1 MTAELPHRYPSAT
14 RMLHDLEEFRKE
26 PNIVFDFTA
35 EADSIDVQRLI
46 NDPNYMPKTLGRTN
60 AVKGALA
67 DAVAKKKQLEQ
78 DKKAQQDASRRGSRI
93 AVIAGIVCIALAV
106 IVICY
111 FLYNYFFSDLFSR
124 TEEVPVPKLIG
135 LYAENIRQED
145 YPDFVIQVD
154 SYVESEQYE
163 AGVVIDQSP
172 APDRQAKTGSTIK
185 LTVSA
190 GATEVRMPHA
200 REPHAAEG

>member
-1 MTAELPHRYPSAT
+1 MKSRSKFT
-14 RMLHDLEEFRKE
+14 R
-26 PNIVFDFTA
+26 
-35 EADSIDVQRLI
+35 
-46 NDPNYMPKTLGRTN
+46 
-60 AVKGALA
+60 
-67 DAVAKKKQLEQ
+67 
-78 DKKAQQDASRRGSRI
+78 
-93 AVIAGIVCIALAV
+93 IVCIALAV

-190 GATEVRMPHA
+190 GATEVRMPMLVNLTRQKA
-200 REPHAAEG
+200 EQTLGALGLNLNIQIDERKDDIYTEGYVIETDPASVPTTNLAAASRILSVMATAEQSMP